1 MRIVVFNSPMIY
13 LSGGQVNARDWAL
26 GLKARGHKVTLFALV
41 AGPLAEEV
49 RQAGISVISDPAL
62 MADKPD
68 VLFGYGQNDL
78 VAMIARFPDVPAVQ
92 VTQQWGH
99 WEHFPCP
106 LPQVVH
112 HVAVDDINA
121 EMLVNEFGLAREQ
134 VRVVYNA
141 VDLSRLPRRTRILP
155 GRPERALV
163 FVKAATPYLDAVR
176 RACSKRNIVPEFI
189 GYPVGRPHPNP
200 LAEIV
205 NSDIVIGT
213 ARTAIEGAVGG
224 AAVLVADQR
233 GMGGL
238 LTMANLQHFRA
249 NNFGREILTM
259 PLDEDAI
266 GAEIDAYD
274 AVDAASVSQ
283 FMRENASLDAQITQI
298 EAILVDAVARFQVP
312 DAGSFGKVLS
322 TYLALHLPR
331 GDEPSP
337 RHERSLSGF
346 DLAHRVPGLP
356 ERLAAAEKLAA
367 TVDERFAASER
378 QSAGVEKGLAELGG
392 QLASLG
398 ERLEVRSTGL
408 DERLA
413 GLEVR
418 FTGLDDRLARLQ
430 AACDERLAAIEKRLA
445 AADERDAT
453 LTQRLLNSEALLGS
467 VEDRFR
473 RNEPLI
479 RLVRPLAKYARKLP
493 WLGLAIACWM
503 RDAALASTLVAGG

>member
-78 VAMIARFPDVPAVQ
+78 VAMIARFPDIPAVQ

-106 LPQVVH
+106 LPHVVR

-121 EMLVNEFGLAREQ
+121 EMLVNEFGIAREQ

-141 VDLSRLPRRTRILP
+141 VDLSRLPTRTRILP
-155 GRPERALV
+155 ARPERALV
-163 FVKAATPYLDAVR
+163 FVKAEAPYLDAVR

-189 GYPVGRPHPNP
+189 GYPIGRPHPNP

-205 NSDIVIGT
+205 NSDLVIGT

-224 AAVLVADQR
+224 AAVIVADQR

-238 LTMANLQHFRA
+238 LTMAKLQHFRA

-259 PLDEDAI
+259 PLDEEAI
-266 GAEIDAYD
+266 GAQIDAYD
-274 AVDAASVSQ
+274 AADAASVSK
-283 FMRENASLDAQITQI
+283 FMRENASLDAQIRQI
-298 EAILVDAVARFQVP
+298 ETILLDAVASFRVP
-312 DAGSFGKVLS
+312 DPENFTRSLS

-346 DLAHRVPGLP
+346 NLVHRVPGLA
-356 ERLAAAEKLAA
+356 ERLAAAEKLAT
-367 TVDERFAASER
+367 TVDERFAGMDDR
-378 QSAGVEKGLAELGG
+378 LGG
-392 QLASLG
+392 LG
-398 ERLEVRSTGL
+398 ERFAGM
-408 DERLA
+408 DERFA
-413 GLEVR
+413 KLE
-418 FTGLDDRLARLQ
+418 
-430 AACDERLAAIEKRLA
+430 AAYDERLAAIEKQLVM
-445 AADERDAT
+445 ADERHGA
-453 LTQRLLNSEALLGS
+453 LAQRLVNSEALLAS

-479 RLVRPLAKYARKLP
+479 RLIRPLAKYVRKLP
-493 WLGLAIACWM
+493 WLGFMIACWV
-503 RDAALASTLVAGG
+503 RDAAVMLPFLEGG

>member
-13 LSGGQVNARDWAL
+13 LSGGQVNARDWSL

-49 RQAGISVISDPAL
+49 REAGISVISDPAL

-78 VAMIARFPDVPAVQ
+78 VAMIARFPDIPAVQ

-121 EMLVNEFGLAREQ
+121 EMLVNEFGIAREQ

-141 VDLSRLPRRTRILP
+141 VDLSRLPTRSRTLP
-155 GRPERALV
+155 ARPERALV
-163 FVKAATPYLDAVR
+163 FVKAEAPYLDAVR

-189 GYPVGRPHPNP
+189 GYPIGRPHPNP

-205 NSDIVIGT
+205 NSDLVIGT

-224 AAVLVADQR
+224 AAVIVADQR

-238 LTMANLQHFRA
+238 LTMAKLQHFRA

-259 PLDEDAI
+259 PLDEEAI
-266 GAEIDAYD
+266 GAQIDAYD
-274 AVDAASVSQ
+274 AADAANVSK
-283 FMRENASLDAQITQI
+283 FMRENASLDAQIRQI
-298 EAILVDAVARFQVP
+298 EAILLDAVASFRVP
-312 DAGSFGKVLS
+312 DPENFTKSLS

-346 DLAHRVPGLP
+346 NLVHRVPGLA
-356 ERLAAAEKLAA
+356 ERLAAAEKLAT
-367 TVDERFAASER
+367 TVDERFAANDRQTAGAEER
-378 QSAGVEKGLAELGG
+378 FA
-392 QLASLG
+392 
-398 ERLEVRSTGL
+398 GL
-408 DERLA
+408 DERL
-413 GLEVR
+413 G
-418 FTGLDDRLARLQ
+418 GLDERFAKLE
-430 AACDERLAAIEKRLA
+430 AACGERLAAIEKQLVM
-445 AADERDAT
+445 ADERHGA
-453 LTQRLLNSEALLGS
+453 LAQRLVNSEALLAS

-479 RLVRPLAKYARKLP
+479 RLIRPLAKYARKLP
-493 WLGLAIACWM
+493 WLG
-503 RDAALASTLVAGG
+503 S

>member
-13 LSGGQVNARDWAL
+13 LSGGQVNARDWTL

-78 VAMIARFPDVPAVQ
+78 VALIARFPDVPAVQ
-92 VTQQWGH
+92 VSQQWGH

-106 LPQVVH
+106 LPQVVR
-112 HVAVDDINA
+112 HVSVDDINA
-121 EMLVNEFGLAREQ
+121 EMLVNEFGIAREQ

-141 VDLSRLPRRTRILP
+141 VDLSRLPTRTRTLP
-155 GRPERALV
+155 VRPERALI
-163 FVKAATPYLDAVR
+163 FVKAATPYLDVVR
-176 RACSKRNIVPEFI
+176 RACSKRNIVPELI
-189 GYPVGRPHPNP
+189 GYPIGRPHPNP
-200 LAEIV
+200 LAEVV
-205 NSDIVIGT
+205 NSDLVIGT

-266 GAEIDAYD
+266 GAQIDAYD
-274 AVDAASVSQ
+274 AVDAASVSK

-298 EAILVDAVARFQVP
+298 EAILVDAVARFRVP
-312 DAGSFGKVLS
+312 EFENFGKVLS

-346 DLAHRVPGLP
+346 GLAHRVPGLA

-367 TVDERFAASER
+367 TVDERFAANE
-378 QSAGVEKGLAELGG
+378 QQAAGAEKRLAELGG
-392 QLASLG
+392 QLAGFG
-398 ERLEVRSTGL
+398 ERFAGLEVRSTEL
-408 DERLA
+408 D
-413 GLEVR
+413 G
-418 FTGLDDRLARLQ
+418 RLARVQ
-430 AACDERLAAIEKRLA
+430 AACDERLAAMEKQLA
-445 AADERDAT
+445 TADERHAT
-453 LTQRLLNSEALLGS
+453 LTQRLVNSEALLAS

-479 RLVRPLAKYARKLP
+479 RLIRPLAKYARKLP
-493 WLGLAIACWM
+493 WLALTVAWSVP
-503 RDAALASTLVAGG
+503 DATLLPTLLAGG

>member
-68 VLFGYGQNDL
+68 ILFGYGQNDL
-78 VAMIARFPDVPAVQ
+78 VAMIARFPDIPAVQ

-106 LPQVVH
+106 LPQVVR
-112 HVAVDDINA
+112 HVAVDDIKA
-121 EMLVNEFGLAREQ
+121 EMLVNEFGIAREQ

-141 VDLSRLPRRTRILP
+141 VDLSRLPTRTRILP
-155 GRPERALV
+155 ARPERALV
-163 FVKAATPYLDAVR
+163 FVKAEAPYLDAVR

-189 GYPVGRPHPNP
+189 GYPIGRPHPNP

-205 NSDIVIGT
+205 NSDLVIGT

-224 AAVLVADQR
+224 AAVIVADQR

-238 LTMANLQHFRA
+238 LTMAKLQHFRA

-259 PLDEDAI
+259 PLDEEAI
-266 GAEIDAYD
+266 GAQIDAYD
-274 AVDAASVSQ
+274 AADAASVSK
-283 FMRENASLDAQITQI
+283 FMRENASLEAQIAEI
-298 EAILVDAVARFQVP
+298 EAILVDVVAHFRAP
-312 DAGSFGKVLS
+312 DSENFAQALS

-346 DLAHRVPGLP
+346 GLVHRVPGLA
-356 ERLAAAEKLAA
+356 ERLAAAE
-367 TVDERFAASER
+367 
-378 QSAGVEKGLAELGG
+378 
-392 QLASLG
+392 
-398 ERLEVRSTGL
+398 
-408 DERLA
+408 RLA
-413 GLEVR
+413 GNRERALCCTETR
-418 FTGLDDRLARLQ
+418 DGRRARAACRTGRAAHASYRNGGPFGGVDERLARLQ
-430 AACDERLAAIEKRLA
+430 AVCDERLAAMEKRLA
-445 AADERDAT
+445 TADERHAT
-453 LTQRLLNSEALLGS
+453 LTQRLVNSEALLAS

-479 RLVRPLAKYARKLP
+479 RLIRPLAKYARKLP
-493 WLGLAIACWM
+493 WRG
-503 RDAALASTLVAGG
+503 S

>member
-13 LSGGQVNARDWAL
+13 LSGGQVNARDWTL

-78 VAMIARFPDVPAVQ
+78 VALIARFPDVPAVQ

-106 LPQVVH
+106 LPQVVR

-121 EMLVNEFGLAREQ
+121 EMLVNEFGIAREQ

-141 VDLSRLPRRTRILP
+141 VDLSRLPTRTRTLP
-155 GRPERALV
+155 ARPERALV

-176 RACSKRNIVPEFI
+176 RACSKRNIVAEFI

-200 LAEIV
+200 LAEVV
-205 NSDIVIGT
+205 NSDLVIGT

-238 LTMANLQHFRA
+238 VTMANLHHFRA

-259 PLDEDAI
+259 PLNEDAI
-266 GAEIDAYD
+266 GAQIDAYD
-274 AVDAASVSQ
+274 AVDAASVSK
-283 FMRENASLDAQITQI
+283 FMRKNASLEAQIAQI
-298 EAILVDAVARFQVP
+298 EAVLVDAVARFRVP
-312 DAGSFGKVLS
+312 DAGSFGKTLS

-346 DLAHRVPGLP
+346 GLAHRVPGLA

-367 TVDERFAASER
+367 TVDERFVANERRAADAEER
-378 QSAGVEKGLAELGG
+378 IVE
-392 QLASLG
+392 
-398 ERLEVRSTGL
+398 L
-408 DERLA
+408 D
-413 GLEVR
+413 GR
-418 FTGLDDRLARLQ
+418 FTGAIARVTEMGGHLAGVSERFAGLQ
-430 AACDERLAAIEKRLA
+430 AACDERLAAMEKQLA
-445 AADERDAT
+445 TADERHAA
-453 LTQRLLNSEALLGS
+453 LTQRLVNSEALLAS

-479 RLVRPLAKYARKLP
+479 RLIRPLAKYARKLP
-493 WLGLAIACWM
+493 WLGVIIACWM
-503 RDAALASTLVAGG
+503 QDAALVLPLLERS